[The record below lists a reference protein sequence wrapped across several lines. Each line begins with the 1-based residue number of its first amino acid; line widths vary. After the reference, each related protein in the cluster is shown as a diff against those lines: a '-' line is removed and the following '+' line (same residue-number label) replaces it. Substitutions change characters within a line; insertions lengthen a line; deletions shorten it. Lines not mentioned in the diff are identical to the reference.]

1 MLPEKVNSGQIFL
14 FQGACSSTSGPPD
27 QSTSKYSCRNSRTSV
42 GMMVSDGEFTN
53 NVDVR
58 PNSHSGMLHNFRRHQ
73 SHAAR
78 HKPDTNS
85 SLAQLGLESH
95 KNQNSIVPYAA
106 LSSGLNAGLKSER
119 RSKHV
124 DSARANYWTSTYQ
137 HTTMEF
143 LFQCSLPMTDTEF
156 PMSPRPLIGSELSL
170 TCSHWSK
177 SILRGYGKRRKVR
190 NEKGA
195 CVGP

>member
-1 MLPEKVNSGQIFL
+1 MVISHIPCCITIIFRDA
-14 FQGACSSTSGPPD
+14 FCFKSCPSTMD
-27 QSTSKYSCRNSRTSV
+27 SV
-42 GMMVSDGEFTN
+42 RVI
-53 NVDVR
+53 R
-58 PNSHSGMLHNFRRHQ
+58 PNSISLTFRVDHTAQ
-73 SHAAR
+73 R